1 MYVYRLTMIG
11 LQSNVVQDVR
21 ITKSGNEYQN
31 VLSLNG
37 GRQECEK

>member
-31 VLSLNG
+31 VSLLNG
-37 GRQECEK
+37 EGRECEK